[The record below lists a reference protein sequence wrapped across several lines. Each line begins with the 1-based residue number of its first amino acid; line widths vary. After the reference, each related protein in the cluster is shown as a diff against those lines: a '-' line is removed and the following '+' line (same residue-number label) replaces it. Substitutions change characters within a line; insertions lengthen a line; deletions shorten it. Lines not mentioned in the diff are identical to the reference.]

1 MQAVYTTNVL
11 GPVTKETRSHFYRRK
26 CKQSIPQMFMD
37 LSPKKQGATFTGE
50 NASSL
55 YHKCSWTCHQRNKG
69 PLLQEKMQAVYTTN
83 VHGPVTKETRGHFY
97 RRKCK
102 QSIPQMFMDLSL
114 KRQGATFTGE
124 NAFYPINHLTCTLYM
139 YIHKLP
145 LNVMYTIHRSF
156 HK

>member
-1 MQAVYTTNVL
+1 MQAVYTTNVH
-11 GPVTKETRSHFYRRK
+11 GPVTKETRGHFYRRK

-83 VHGPVTKETRGHFY
+83 VHGPVAKETRGHFY
-97 RRKCK
+97 RRKC
-102 QSIPQMFMDLSL
+102 ILSH
-114 KRQGATFTGE
+114 K
-124 NAFYPINHLTCTLYM
+124 PSHM
-139 YIHKLP
+139 YIVHVHTQTTLECNVHNSQKFP
-145 LNVMYTIHRSF
+145 QVNTQVYTSTASNSLNTSVHMHMCL
-156 HK
+156 